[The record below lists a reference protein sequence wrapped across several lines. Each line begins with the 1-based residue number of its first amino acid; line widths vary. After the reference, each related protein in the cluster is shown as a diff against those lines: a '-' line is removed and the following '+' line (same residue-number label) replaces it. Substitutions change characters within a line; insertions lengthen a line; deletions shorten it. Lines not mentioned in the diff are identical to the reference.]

1 MCRSDPILTGPN
13 IRALCRY
20 CFFQKLTLIAMVS
33 HSIVVFFVTTV
44 LLYFFNTSSLLQ
56 KGELQTVG
64 SIDYRALPLTMK
76 SFLFHKAQNHT
87 VLLMIADYGYLNM
100 WNNAYI
106 TGKLSHYRNLVVF
119 CLDRESYRVFMG
131 KANH

>member
-1 MCRSDPILTGPN
+1 MGIV
-13 IRALCRY
+13 
-20 CFFQKLTLIAMVS
+20 FQILTLIVMTMVPR
-33 HSIVVFFVTTV
+33 SIVVFFVSTV
-44 LLYFFNTSSLLQ
+44 LLYYFNAWSLLQ

-106 TGKLSHYRNLVVF
+106 AGNLSRYNNLVVF

>member
-1 MCRSDPILTGPN
+1 MSFRPYSNGAQYTGSVQV
-13 IRALCRY
+13 L
-20 CFFQKLTLIAMVS
+20 FFQKLTLIAMVS

-44 LLYFFNTSSLLQ
+44 LLYYFNTLSLLQ

-131 KANH
+131 KADH